1 MSSPEGLSMIWLI
14 PGFPI
19 LAAILLTLWPTHQ
32 RRGAAWIG
40 IGAMALSLVGASIAF
55 LAIASAPGE
64 EGLVRWVHNFLWFD
78 MGESPIK
85 IGWLLDPLSAVMLW
99 MVTFVSLLV
108 LIYSS
113 GYMANDQRMVR
124 FFAFLSLF
132 AGAMLGL
139 LISNHLLVLFMCWE
153 VVGLASYL
161 LIGFWFHKPSAAAA
175 CKKAFITTRIG
186 DLGLLLGLLWLYRD
200 TGTLLFYDGGEG
212 CLEDRSIVWLAGLPG
227 MFGMTA
233 TATIG
238 ILLFVGAMGK
248 SGQFPLHVWLPDAME
263 GPTPVSALIHAAT
276 MVAAGVFLMARIH
289 PLLEFPAAGT
299 QALDLITWI
308 GAITALG
315 GALVA
320 CAQQDLKR
328 ILAFSTISQLGYMM
342 LGLGTGGVAVAMFHL
357 ITHAFFKALLFL
369 GAGSVIHG
377 CHDQQDIRY
386 MGGLRKCM
394 PTTFIAY
401 GIGMLALAG
410 FPLVTAGFWSKDLI
424 LHAALHWHGGMI
436 PFAMGL
442 LGALLTAF
450 YMTRQMSQVFFGR
463 YRGDEAPDQAT
474 SSGKESPHE
483 SPASMLWPLRI
494 LAVFAIGAGFM
505 GTPVYP
511 WFESFLEGQP
521 LVWQPGELVHGS
533 TLLLLIGSSCLVLL
547 GLFFGWWYYSP
558 LVYDPTHDDDPM
570 EERLPAGSFAFL
582 RAKAY
587 LDEAY
592 QYTFLRW
599 TQHLAIGCRWVENH
613 FFRPMMPLVATF
625 TQLISWL
632 ARFWD
637 EWIINAGFDFT
648 CSGIMIQAGK
658 MRRMHQKR
666 VQICLQ
672 WMAAAAILL
681 LLILKLG
688 GAS

>member
-1 MSSPEGLSMIWLI
+1 MMTAALLPYLLFSACLFCIGLAGVMMRRNVILILAGIELMLNAANINFVAFWRFHPGAEEVSGLIMVLFALAIAAAEAAVGLPWSFHSSSLPNNESGTDGTGGYVMNSPEGLSMIWLI

-19 LAAILLTLWPTHQ
+19 LAAILLTLWPTDQ
-32 RRGAAWIG
+32 RSGAAWIG
-40 IGAMALSLVGASIAF
+40 IGAMALSLLGASIAF
-55 LAIASAPGE
+55 LAIAGAPGE

-78 MGESPIK
+78 VGESPIK

-289 PLLEFPAAGT
+289 PLREFPAAGT
-299 QALDLITWI
+299 QARDLITWI

-386 MGGLRKCM
+386 MGGLRKRM

-401 GIGMLALAG
+401 GIGMMALAG

-424 LHAALHWHGGMI
+424 LHAALHWHGGRI

-450 YMTRQMSQVFFGR
+450 YMTRQMAQVFFGH
-463 YRGDEAPDQAT
+463 YRGDEAPDQA
-474 SSGKESPHE
+474 
-483 SPASMLWPLRI
+483 
-494 LAVFAIGAGFM
+494 AVQAIIRRMKALQACFGH
-505 GTPVYP
+505 
-511 WFESFLEGQP
+511 FE
-521 LVWQPGELVHGS
+521 
-533 TLLLLIGSSCLVLL
+533 
-547 GLFFGWWYYSP
+547 
-558 LVYDPTHDDDPM
+558 
-570 EERLPAGSFAFL
+570 FL
-582 RAKAY
+582 R
-587 LDEAY
+587 
-592 QYTFLRW
+592 FSR
-599 TQHLAIGCRWVENH
+599 
-613 FFRPMMPLVATF
+613 
-625 TQLISWL
+625 
-632 ARFWD
+632 
-637 EWIINAGFDFT
+637 
-648 CSGIMIQAGK
+648 
-658 MRRMHQKR
+658 
-666 VQICLQ
+666 
-672 WMAAAAILL
+672 
-681 LLILKLG
+681 
-688 GAS
+688 

>member
-40 IGAMALSLVGASIAF
+40 IGGMALSLLGASVAF

-78 MGESPIK
+78 VGESPIK
-85 IGWLLDPLSAVMLW
+85 IGWLLDPLSAAMLW

-315 GALVA
+315 
-320 CAQQDLKR
+320 
-328 ILAFSTISQLGYMM
+328 
-342 LGLGTGGVAVAMFHL
+342 
-357 ITHAFFKALLFL
+357 
-369 GAGSVIHG
+369 
-377 CHDQQDIRY
+377 
-386 MGGLRKCM
+386 
-394 PTTFIAY
+394 P
-401 GIGMLALAG
+401 
-410 FPLVTAGFWSKDLI
+410 
-424 LHAALHWHGGMI
+424 
-436 PFAMGL
+436 
-442 LGALLTAF
+442 
-450 YMTRQMSQVFFGR
+450 
-463 YRGDEAPDQAT
+463 
-474 SSGKESPHE
+474 
-483 SPASMLWPLRI
+483 
-494 LAVFAIGAGFM
+494 
-505 GTPVYP
+505 
-511 WFESFLEGQP
+511 
-521 LVWQPGELVHGS
+521 
-533 TLLLLIGSSCLVLL
+533 
-547 GLFFGWWYYSP
+547 
-558 LVYDPTHDDDPM
+558 
-570 EERLPAGSFAFL
+570 ER
-582 RAKAY
+582 
-587 LDEAY
+587 
-592 QYTFLRW
+592 
-599 TQHLAIGCRWVENH
+599 
-613 FFRPMMPLVATF
+613 
-625 TQLISWL
+625 
-632 ARFWD
+632 
-637 EWIINAGFDFT
+637 
-648 CSGIMIQAGK
+648 
-658 MRRMHQKR
+658 
-666 VQICLQ
+666 
-672 WMAAAAILL
+672 
-681 LLILKLG
+681 
-688 GAS
+688 